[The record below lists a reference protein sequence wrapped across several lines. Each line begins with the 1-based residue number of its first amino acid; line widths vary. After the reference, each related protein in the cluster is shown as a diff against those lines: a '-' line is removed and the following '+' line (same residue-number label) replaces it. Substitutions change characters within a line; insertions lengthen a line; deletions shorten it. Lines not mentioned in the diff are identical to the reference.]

1 VEETGSGRGPEDTL
15 FGTRRT
21 DGQGLNPLLARM
33 AQANAL
39 RQAHGLRVSVDEGE
53 RQGADLYISI
63 LRRSLTTCGESCE
76 RDHPRWASGGL
87 HNLRQSLSNWLVN
100 KAKENPKTVQGIL
113 GHSRIQTT
121 LDLYTDE
128 DLDEMI
134 AAQEKFIDAVG
145 FERETVQ

>member
-1 VEETGSGRGPEDTL
+1 VQLCAAHTPKP
-15 FGTRRT
+15 RR
-21 DGQGLNPLLARM
+21 ARFR
-33 AQANAL
+33 AL
-39 RQAHGLRVSVDEGE
+39 RLRSHY
-53 RQGADLYISI
+53 R
-63 LRRSLTTCGESCE
+63 
-76 RDHPRWASGGL
+76 
-87 HNLRQSLSNWLVN
+87 LSNWLVN

-113 GHSRIQTT
+113 GHSRTQTT